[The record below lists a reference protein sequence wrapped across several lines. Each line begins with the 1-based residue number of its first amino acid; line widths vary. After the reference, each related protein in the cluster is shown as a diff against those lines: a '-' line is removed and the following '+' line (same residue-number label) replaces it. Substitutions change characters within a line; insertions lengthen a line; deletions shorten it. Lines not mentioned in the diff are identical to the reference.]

1 MRQAV
6 RILAVIPTAGIL
18 AVVLLGTPFT
28 SSPVSGQ
35 TAAGAKPYVPP
46 RIADGKPD
54 LNGIW
59 QALSSAQWDLEDHP
73 PQLGI
78 PAGFGVIE
86 GGVIPYQP
94 SAAAQKKENFAK
106 RATEDPVNKCFLP
119 GVPRATYLPF
129 PFEIAQTPA
138 HIVIAYEYAH
148 GLRNISLD
156 GSPHLEG
163 ALDFWMGISRGRW
176 EGDTLVVEVRN
187 LSPNWLDRAGNFY
200 TESARVVERYRRTGP
215 DHLLY
220 EATIEDP
227 KVFTRPWKITMPLY
241 RRLERNIELLEYDCF
256 VYQAEEKY
264 KYLQ

>member
-1 MRQAV
+1 VA
-6 RILAVIPTAGIL
+6 
-18 AVVLLGTPFT
+18 LLGTPFAA
-28 SSPVSGQ
+28 SPASGQ
-35 TAAGAKPYVPP
+35 TGPAAKPNVAL
-46 RIADGKPD
+46 RTINGKPD

-78 PAGFGVIE
+78 PAGFGVID
-86 GGVIPYQP
+86 GGVIPYLP
-94 SAAAQKKENFAK
+94 SALAQKKENFAK

-119 GVPRATYLPF
+119 GVPRATYMPF
-129 PFEIAQTPA
+129 PFEIAQTPQ

-148 GLRNISLD
+148 GVRNIYLD
-156 GSPHLEG
+156 GSPHPDG
-163 ALDFWMGISRGRW
+163 LDFWMGVSRGRW

-200 TESARVVERYRRTGP
+200 TESVRVVERYTRTAP

-227 KVFTRPWKITMPLY
+227 KVFARPWKISMPLY
-241 RRLERNIELLEYDCF
+241 RRLEKNIELLEYDCF
-256 VYQAEEKY
+256 VYQTEEKY